1 MTTTTR
7 ESVTVLGLGEMG
19 AALARAFLAGG
30 HPVTGWNRGR
40 ARADAL
46 AAHGATVAET
56 VREAVLASPLVV
68 VSVQGNTAAREV
80 LEQAGD
86 ALAGRAVLNLTD
98 GTSAEAR
105 AIARWASERG
115 AAYLHGQLMTIAPG
129 VGHPDATVFY
139 GGSREVH
146 DRHHAALELLGGRG
160 ILVSADA
167 GAPTLYGMA
176 VHGTM
181 WGALNGFLHAAALL
195 SGEGIE
201 LTRFLEAADSSMSA
215 LLSLLPSIASEVDRR
230 EYALEF
236 GGLRHHL
243 PSVEDLVRES
253 RAAGVDDDLPA
264 RTLDLVRR
272 AVADGHGDDS
282 YARLVEYFRKGS

>member
-1 MTTTTR
+1 MTTTAK

-19 AALARAFLAGG
+19 AALARAFLSGG
-30 HPVTGWNRGR
+30 HPVTGWNRTR
-40 ARADAL
+40 ERADAL
-46 AAHGATVAET
+46 AANGAVVAET
-56 VREAVLASPLVV
+56 VREAVTASQLVV

-105 AIARWASERG
+105 SVARWAAERG
-115 AAYLHGQLMTIAPG
+115 AEYLHGQLMTIAPG

-139 GGSREVH
+139 GGSRGVH
-146 DRHHAALELLGGRG
+146 DRFRAALDLLGGKG
-160 ILVSADA
+160 VLVSDDA
-167 GAPTLYGMA
+167 GVPTLYGMA

-195 SGEGIE
+195 TGEGIE
-201 LTRFLEAADSSMSA
+201 LTRFLEAADPSMSA
-215 LLSLLPSIASEVDRR
+215 LLSLLPSIASEVDRG

-243 PSVEDLVRES
+243 PSVDDLVRES

-264 RTLDLVRR
+264 RTLALVRR